1 MKMKLLFALISS
13 IALLATSA
21 NAFKI
26 KPVSEQLR
34 DPEAADVTIIGH
46 VLEPKQ
52 VSVNGGVQRIALPP
66 GFEINVFAADLTN
79 PRMLAVAEDGT
90 VYVTERSAG
99 DVVMLRDDDGDG
111 QADQREVVANRPDMH
126 GIAIDGNTMYLV
138 TVNDIYRTTI
148 QEDGRLAPL
157 EHLVDDLPEG
167 GQHPNRTIVVGPDE
181 KLYVSVGSTCNA
193 CGETN
198 PENATILRVEPD
210 GSYRTI
216 FASGLRNTIGFG
228 FEPQTGEL
236 WGMDHGID
244 WLGDNEQHE
253 ELNHIVWGHRYG
265 WPYVYD
271 DSKLNPQDEPPGD
284 ISIVEWAAQSVEPVG
299 FYTPHAAPMQMIFYT
314 GEQFPGE
321 FQGDAFVAFRG
332 SWNRKPPSGYEVV
345 RIRFENGKPVA
356 FEAFAQGFLS
366 REGKQWIHKGRLAGV
381 AQAGDGALLVTD
393 DTNGIIY
400 RIGYTGNENDMG
412 EKVGPPTNSRGAN
425 IRVTDRGVAPP
436 VDEDINSLA
445 IEQLNP
451 NNDEPLKVE
460 SPAFANGEPIPNMYA
475 AEGENISPPL
485 QWSEGPEGTKTYV
498 VVMEDPDVPQDPPFI
513 HWLLYNV
520 PAGVTALNKAVPPLP
535 QPPKPEGALQGEN
548 ERGSMGYFGPKPP
561 VGDSAHHYHFQVF
574 ALDTELD
581 LPFGASQAE
590 LVNAMQGHVL
600 AAGEVVGIYSR

>member
-1 MKMKLLFALISS
+1 MKSRFIFAFTLS
-13 IALLATSA
+13 IALLTTGAHA
-21 NAFKI
+21 LKL

-46 VLEPKQ
+46 ILEPKQ

-66 GFEINVFAADLTN
+66 GFEINVFAAELTN

-111 QADQREVVANRPDMH
+111 QSDRREVVANRPDMH
-126 GIAIDGNTMYLV
+126 GIAIAGDTMYLV
-138 TVNDIYRTTI
+138 TVNNIYRTTI
-148 QEDGRLAPL
+148 QEDGRLARL
-157 EHLVDDLPEG
+157 ELLLDDLPEG

-210 GSYRTI
+210 GSSRII
-216 FASGLRNTIGFG
+216 FASGLRNTIGFA
-228 FEPQTGEL
+228 FEPETAEL

-253 ELNHIVWGHRYG
+253 ELNHLVRGHQYG

-284 ISIVEWAAQSVEPVG
+284 ISVVEWAAKSVEPVG
-299 FYTPHAAPMQMIFYT
+299 FYTPHAAPMQLIFYS
-314 GEQFPGE
+314 GEQFPE
-321 FQGDAFVAFRG
+321 DFQGDAFVAFRG

-366 REGKQWIHKGRLAGV
+366 RKGKQWVHKGRLAGV
-381 AQAGDGALLVTD
+381 AQAGDGALLVSD

-400 RIGYTGNENDMG
+400 RISYTGSQNETGD
-412 EKVGPPTNSRGAN
+412 EVGPPTNSRGADV
-425 IRVTDRGVAPP
+425 RVTDQSVPP
-436 VDEDINSLA
+436 PHDEDVNSLA

-451 NNDEPLKVE
+451 NNEEPLAVE
-460 SPAFANGEPIPNMYA
+460 SPAFASGEPIPHIYA

-485 QWSEGPEGTKTYV
+485 QWSEGPEETKSYV
-498 VVMEDPDVPQDPPFI
+498 VVMEDPDVPEDPPFI
-513 HWLLYNV
+513 HWLIYNI
-520 PAGVTALNKAVPPLP
+520 PADVTALNKAVPPLP
-535 QPPKPEGALQGEN
+535 QLPKPEGALQGKN
-548 ERGSMGYFGPKPP
+548 ERGTIGYFGPKPP
-561 VGDSAHHYHFQVF
+561 VGDPAHYYHFQIF
-574 ALDTELD
+574 ALDTELE
-581 LPFGASQAE
+581 LPFGATQAD
-590 LVNAMQGHVL
+590 LVAAMQGHVL
-600 AAGEVVGIYSR
+600 AAGEVTGIYSR